1 MLVPWTE
8 KTLTRQDKV
17 IVFVTFLGL
26 AITGQEIL
34 TPESTISNH
43 LAYIAQFFSYAIGN
57 PIGFRI
63 IAMVSSL
70 LEIIGDL
77 VESEMTSSDAI
88 PIFYNLLFFPINAYY
103 VLRWLLNQ
111 EALQLSEDEE
121 VLFLQCFAPL
131 GFSRGQFSRLL
142 ARAQFEAVP
151 LDDLSGPGVTLCTE
165 GEPLKDLFVSVNGTL
180 DVFVGGVVATTIPPY
195 QVIGESALLENLQS
209 KGGKFHLPARSTI
222 VAEPGAAYMR
232 WSQRTLYELK
242 ESDPE
247 IAYTIQLMIAR
258 TLSLKLQE
266 ARLSQQR
273 ATKDAL
279 ARAEKEATHAETWVD
294 ERDDLRC

>member
-1 MLVPWTE
+1 M
-8 KTLTRQDKV
+8 
-17 IVFVTFLGL
+17 
-26 AITGQEIL
+26 
-34 TPESTISNH
+34 
-43 LAYIAQFFSYAIGN
+43 
-57 PIGFRI
+57 
-63 IAMVSSL
+63 
-70 LEIIGDL
+70 EIIGDL

-195 QVIGESALLENLQS
+195 QVS
-209 KGGKFHLPARSTI
+209 P
-222 VAEPGAAYMR
+222 P
-232 WSQRTLYELK
+232 
-242 ESDPE
+242 
-247 IAYTIQLMIAR
+247 
-258 TLSLKLQE
+258 
-266 ARLSQQR
+266 
-273 ATKDAL
+273 
-279 ARAEKEATHAETWVD
+279 
-294 ERDDLRC
+294 